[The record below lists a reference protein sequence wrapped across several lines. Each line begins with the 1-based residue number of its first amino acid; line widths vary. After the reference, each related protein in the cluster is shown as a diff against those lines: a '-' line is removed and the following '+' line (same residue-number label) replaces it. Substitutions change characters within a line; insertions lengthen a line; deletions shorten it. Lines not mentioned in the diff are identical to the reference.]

1 MFFADGS
8 VWASVHLRQEL
19 VEVVRG
25 ERSFAQ
31 KCFPSVAC
39 ASLPTPAPALIICA
53 VFLKIGFVLA
63 FRMDLMVE
71 RKRNVFQDHISL
83 GVNRQMVR
91 IFNCMS
97 HKFSV
102 ES

>member
-1 MFFADGS
+1 MFFADCI

-25 ERSFAQ
+25 ARSSAQ
-31 KCFPSVAC
+31 KRFPSVAC

-53 VFLKIGFVLA
+53 VFLKICSVLA
-63 FRMDLMVE
+63 FRMDLVVV
-71 RKRNVFQDHISL
+71 KRNIFQDHISL